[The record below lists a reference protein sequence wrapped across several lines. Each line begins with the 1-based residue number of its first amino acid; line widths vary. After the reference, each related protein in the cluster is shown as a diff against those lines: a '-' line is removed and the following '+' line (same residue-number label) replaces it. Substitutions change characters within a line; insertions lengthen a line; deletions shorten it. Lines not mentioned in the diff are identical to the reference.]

1 MPTRIQVTIAL
12 ATARPPKTVRGCR
25 TLLLPSRTH
34 STHCWPTAA
43 ERRQSG
49 QAGLPHRTQD
59 TYVSRPGCR
68 KQVGAAVSCWVPW
81 PGGTAM
87 ALSRGSRIVAAID
100 RDRLEDDIL
109 DRPVV
114 ASRHRLADLIDD
126 LAAADDLAEDSVLPV
141 QPRSRDG
148 GDEKLRAVR
157 AGTRV
162 GHGKQ
167 VRPVEGEIR
176 VKLVSELVTGA
187 AGSRTERVSALNH
200 EIGNHPVKDRP
211 VIELAAGLPG
221 ARVGPGTGSLGEADE
236 ISHGLRRLI
245 GKEPD
250 GDRSMVRPQ
259 RCSDRV
265 RHEKN
270 PRTTGGVRRPPR
282 DMAAPGGFTRARDAE
297 ASPGRRVDCA
307 L

>member
-87 ALSRGSRIVAAID
+87 ALSRGSRRIAAAHD
-100 RDRLEDDIL
+100 RDRLEDDIG
-109 DRPVV
+109 DWPVV
-114 ASRHRLADLIDD
+114 ASCHRLADLIDD
-126 LAAADDLAEDSVLPV
+126 LAALDDLAKDGVLPV
-141 QPRSRDG
+141 QPGSRDG
-148 GDEKLRAVR
+148 GDEELRAVR
-157 AGTRV
+157 AGARV
-162 GHGKQ
+162 GHGEQ
-167 VRPVEGEIR
+167 VRPVERQIR
-176 VKLVSELVTGA
+176 VKLVGELVTRA
-187 AGSRTERVSALNH
+187 AGSGAQRVPALNH
-200 EIGNHPVKDRP
+200 EIGNHPMEDRP
-211 VIELAAGLPG
+211 VIEPAAGLPG
-221 ARVGPGTGSLGEADE
+221 ARVGPL
-236 ISHGLRRLI
+236 
-245 GKEPD
+245 P
-250 GDRSMVRPQ
+250 RP
-259 RCSDRV
+259 
-265 RHEKN
+265 
-270 PRTTGGVRRPPR
+270 
-282 DMAAPGGFTRARDAE
+282 
-297 ASPGRRVDCA
+297 